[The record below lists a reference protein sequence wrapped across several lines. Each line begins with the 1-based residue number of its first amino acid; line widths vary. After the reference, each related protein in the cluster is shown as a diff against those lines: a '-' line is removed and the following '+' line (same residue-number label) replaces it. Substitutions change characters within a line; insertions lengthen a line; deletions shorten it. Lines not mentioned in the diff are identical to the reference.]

1 MIIRMFLITM
11 MLCLPAAAQDM
22 SEVEKAAAAI
32 RQGVESYVA
41 AYNQGDAAGVAS
53 RWSPTAV
60 YVDSQTGQRIQGRQA
75 IEAMFRELFQEAAGQ
90 LSVKVEAIR
99 LLTPEVAIED
109 GIAFVAYE
117 TGAPTTSK
125 YTAVYLKQNSEWLL
139 DSVREQEIFT
149 QSEAQSS
156 QLEQLGWLVGQ
167 WVDQDEQATIS
178 TRFEWAQNKS
188 FLTASFE
195 VSVQGESELRGTQV
209 IGWDP
214 VSSRIRSWVF
224 DSAGGFGEGVWK
236 QVADQWIVDA
246 SSTLADG
253 STGRATTVYTHVSDD
268 VFKWKSIDRWL
279 NGESQPDIKEV
290 SVHRQ

>member
-1 MIIRMFLITM
+1 MITRMFLIIAVV
-11 MLCLPAAAQDM
+11 CLPVVAQDM
-22 SEVEKAAAAI
+22 PDVEKEAAAI

-60 YVDSQTGQRIQGRQA
+60 YVDSQSGKRIQGRQA
-75 IEAMFRELFQEAAGQ
+75 IEAMFKNLFQEAPAQ

-99 LLTPEVAIED
+99 LITPEVAIED

-117 TGAPTTSK
+117 RGAPTISK
-125 YTAVYLKQNSEWLL
+125 YTAVYLKQNSDWLL

-149 QSEAQSS
+149 QPESQAN
-156 QLEQLGWLVGQ
+156 QLEQLDWLVGQ
-167 WVDQDEQATIS
+167 WVDQDEHATIS

-188 FLTASFE
+188 FLTGSFE

-224 DSAGGFGEGVWK
+224 DSAGGFGEGIWK
-236 QVADQWIVDA
+236 RVADQWIIDA

-253 STGRATTVYTHVSDD
+253 SRGRATTIYTPVNDD
-268 VFKWKSIDRWL
+268 VFKWKSIDRRV

>member
-1 MIIRMFLITM
+1 MMLRMFVILAV
-11 MLCLPAAAQDM
+11 LCLPAVAQDM
-22 SEVEKAAAAI
+22 PDVEKEAAAI
-32 RQGVESYVA
+32 RQGVESYVS
-41 AYNQGDAAGVAS
+41 AYNQADAAGVAS
-53 RWSPTAV
+53 RWSPSAV

-75 IEAMFRELFQEAAGQ
+75 IEAMFSQLFQETPGQ

-99 LLTPEVAIED
+99 LITPEVAIED
-109 GIAFVAYE
+109 GIAFVAYPQA
-117 TGAPTTSK
+117 APTVSK
-125 YTAVYLKQNSEWLL
+125 YTAVYLKQNSDWLL
-139 DSVREQEIFT
+139 DSVREQVVPT
-149 QSEAQSS
+149 QSEGQAN

-167 WVDQDEQATIS
+167 WVDQDEHATIS

-188 FLTASFE
+188 FLTASFD

-214 VSSRIRSWVF
+214 VSNHIRSWVF
-224 DSAGGFGEGVWK
+224 DSAGGFGEGVWR

-253 STGRATTVYTHVSDD
+253 SQGRATTSYTRVNDNE
-268 VFKWKSIDRWL
+268 FKWKSVDRRL
-279 NGESQPDIKEV
+279 NGEPQPDIEEV